1 MKSNTLLA
9 FLFFLCLAPSFA
21 QDNRVSQLDSIFT
34 ALYDA
39 GEFNGNVLIAEDGKP
54 LYQKSFGLAN
64 NENLQRLDLNSPLL
78 LGSVSKQFTAFG
90 IVLLKQQG
98 KLNYDDNIQQYL
110 PELPYKGITIR
121 HLLTHTSGIPDYS
134 ILMDLHWN
142 NTKRASNQ
150 DRVNMLVKYHP
161 AAFFQPGTSYE
172 YSNTG
177 YVILALLI
185 EKVSGIS
192 YQQFME
198 DNIFKPAGMKR
209 TMVYAHYSQPRQL
222 IEYALSYTYQDSL
235 YQYNLPYPVS
245 AYETAG
251 WEDGIVD
258 QDGISS
264 TTSDLLA
271 WDQLLYNNKLIP
283 ADALQEIFT
292 PAKTKKGET
301 DYGFGWHIQQLYQ
314 YGKIAYHNGD
324 WPGYIAY
331 IERHMDSKKTIIILR
346 NRFTPEIKMPI
357 DLIRSILYQ
366 QHL

>member
-1 MKSNTLLA
+1 MKSKMLLA
-9 FLFFLCLAPSFA
+9 FLLSLCLASSFA
-21 QDNRVSQLDSIFT
+21 QDNRANQLDSIFS

-64 NENLQRLDLNSPLL
+64 NENLQRLNVNSPLL
-78 LGSVSKQFTAFG
+78 LGSMSKQFTAFG

-98 KLNYDDNIQQYL
+98 RLNYDDNIQQYL
-110 PELPYKGITIR
+110 PELPYKDITIR
-121 HLLTHTSGIPDYS
+121 HLLTNTSGLPDYS
-134 ILMDLHWN
+134 RIMDSHWN
-142 NTKRASNQ
+142 NNKYASNQ
-150 DRVNMLVKYHP
+150 DKVSMLVKYHP
-161 AAFFQPGTSYE
+161 AIYFKPGTWCE
-172 YSNTG
+172 YSSTG
-177 YVILALLI
+177 YVILSLLI
-185 EKVSGIS
+185 EKLSGIS
-192 YQQFME
+192 YQQFMQ

-209 TMVYAHYSQPRQL
+209 TMIYTHYSLPRQQ
-222 IEYALSYTYQDSL
+222 IEYAVSYTYQDSL
-235 YQYNLPYPVS
+235 YQYNLSYPSS
-245 AYETAG
+245 AHETAG

-258 QDGISS
+258 QDVISS
-264 TTSDLLA
+264 TTSDLLI

-292 PAKTKKGET
+292 PAKTKTGET

-314 YGKIAYHNGD
+314 YGKIAYHRGD

-346 NRFTPEIKMPI
+346 NRFTPQIEIPI
-357 DLIRSILYQ
+357 DRIRSILYQ